1 MEMAKGV
8 HKLSEDETAVSLMQE
23 YVRDQYCSI
32 DALDILRSICV
43 TGGIR
48 GGEPRE
54 NLEQVKEETTAR
66 VTISTVH
73 RPNPSHHTQI
83 FLGEN
88 LVV

>member
-32 DALDILRSICV
+32 NALDILRSICV

-48 GGEPRE
+48 GGATRKFGVSERRKYRSHN
-54 NLEQVKEETTAR
+54 NLD
-66 VTISTVH
+66 ST
-73 RPNPSHHTQI
+73 SA
-83 FLGEN
+83 
-88 LVV
+88 